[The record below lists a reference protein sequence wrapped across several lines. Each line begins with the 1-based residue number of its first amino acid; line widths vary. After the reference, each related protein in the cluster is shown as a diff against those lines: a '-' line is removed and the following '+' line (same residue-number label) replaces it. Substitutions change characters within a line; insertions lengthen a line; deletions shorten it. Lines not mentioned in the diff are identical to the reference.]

1 MISEKGM
8 TETNAIDIVLPWVDG
23 DDPTLRARRMS
34 YMNNG
39 AEIKNDD
46 TSERGRYKSI
56 GEIRYCVASINIFAP
71 FVRKIFII
79 TDGQD
84 PKLELYLNNMF
95 PGGHIPIEIVDH
107 KVIFKGYEQYLPVF
121 NSRAIETLI
130 WRIPDLSERF
140 ILMNDDFFLIGKTTE
155 EDFFRGEKS
164 VCYADW
170 FSTPW
175 AKFLRWIKPNKLGY
189 KSVGFKDSMLNAIS
203 LIGSPSKFL
212 CLGHTPRA
220 LRKSFYENF
229 YKTNEEA
236 LIRNISHKFRHYSQF
251 NSQELFYMSEHKEGR
266 IIQIPVKSKCI
277 TIKAWKSASYLNR
290 KLNILKANKT
300 RTFSCINS
308 LDLAP
313 EIEQRRILE
322 WAEELLNQ
330 NLVKP
335 L

>member
-1 MISEKGM
+1 M
-8 TETNAIDIVLPWVDG
+8 TDTHDIDIVLPWVDG
-23 DDPTLRARRMS
+23 DDPVLNSRRMS

-39 AEIKNDD
+39 AEAKHEDVAG
-46 TSERGRYKSI
+46 SSRYKSL
-56 GEIRYCVASINIFAP
+56 GEIQYCIASINIFAP
-71 FVRKIFII
+71 FVRKIFIV

-84 PKLELYLNNMF
+84 PKLEPYLNKLF

-130 WRIPDLSERF
+130 WKIPGLSERF
-140 ILMNDDFFLIGKTTE
+140 ILMNDDFLFIRKTTE

-170 FSTPW
+170 FFTPW
-175 AKFLRWIKPNKLGY
+175 AKFLRWIKPTKRGH
-189 KSVGFKDSMLNAIS
+189 KPVGFKDSMLNAIG
-203 LIGSPSKFL
+203 LIGTPSRFL

-220 LRKSFYENF
+220 LKKSFYENF

-236 LIRNISHKFRHYSQF
+236 LIRNISHKFRHESQF

-266 IIQIPVKSKCI
+266 VIQVPVRKRCI
-277 TIKAWKSASYLNR
+277 YLKAKKNVSYIDWKLSRLKLNR
-290 KLNILKANKT
+290 K
-300 RTFSCINS
+300 RTFCCINA
-308 LDLAP
+308 LNLAP
-313 EIEQRRILE
+313 ETGQQKVLN
-322 WAEELLNQ
+322 WAEEMMYQ
-330 NLVKP
+330 NLAKP

>member
-1 MISEKGM
+1 M
-8 TETNAIDIVLPWVDG
+8 TDTNAIDIVLPWVDG
-23 DDPTLRARRMS
+23 DDPTLRAKRMS

-39 AEIKNDD
+39 AVAKHEDIA
-46 TSERGRYKSI
+46 ERGRYRSI
-56 GEIRYCVASINIFAP
+56 GEIQYCVASINVFAP
-71 FVRKIFII
+71 FVRKIFIV
-79 TDGQD
+79 TDGQN
-84 PKLELYLNNMF
+84 PKLEPYLKKMF

-121 NSRAIETLI
+121 NSRSIETLI

-140 ILMNDDFFLIGKTTE
+140 ILMNDDFFLIRKTTE
-155 EDFFRGEKS
+155 EDFFIGEKS

-175 AKFLRWIKPNKLGY
+175 AMFLRWIKPKKQGR

-203 LIGSPSKFL
+203 LIGAPSKFL

-229 YKTNEEA
+229 YKTHEDA

-266 IIQIPVKSKCI
+266 VIQIPLKSKCI
-277 TIKAWKSASYLNR
+277 TIKAWKSASYIDK
-290 KLNILKANKT
+290 KLSILKANNT
-300 RTFSCINS
+300 RTFCCVNS

-313 EIEQRRILE
+313 EIQQQKVMD
-322 WAEELLNQ
+322 WAEEMLNQ
-330 NLVKP
+330 NLAKP